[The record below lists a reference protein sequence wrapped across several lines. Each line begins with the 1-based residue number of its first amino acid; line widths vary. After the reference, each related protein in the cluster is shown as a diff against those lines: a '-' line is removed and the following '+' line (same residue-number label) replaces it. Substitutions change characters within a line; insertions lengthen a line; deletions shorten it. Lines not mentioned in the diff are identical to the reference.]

1 MEEPVNREDIK
12 RSLEINPSQKFL
24 MGVCAA
30 FGDYVGVH
38 PIIIRLIVLLAFI
51 FIGQPIILIYA
62 AFGILLPFSDKN
74 ELIPNFRLNKL
85 TLNFLALALIVLLIL
100 IQLNQLTLKEIFT
113 FISERIDSFTFL
125 VFSIA
130 LIINSYHKEVFEMDS
145 TNYKKLTLSDKKVIL
160 GVCGGLAEY
169 LNIPPNLMRF
179 IWIIFGIASLG
190 TAIIVYIVLRFI
202 IPVKKNVERDEII

>member
-1 MEEPVNREDIK
+1 
-12 RSLEINPSQKFL
+12 
-24 MGVCAA
+24 
-30 FGDYVGVH
+30 
-38 PIIIRLIVLLAFI
+38 
-51 FIGQPIILIYA
+51 
-62 AFGILLPFSDKN
+62 
-74 ELIPNFRLNKL
+74 
-85 TLNFLALALIVLLIL
+85 
-100 IQLNQLTLKEIFT
+100 
-113 FISERIDSFTFL
+113 
-125 VFSIA
+125 
-130 LIINSYHKEVFEMDS
+130 MDS